1 MFLGE
6 IRAKQINRVQFC
18 IAKRVDKTNWPTIR
32 SLAAASIGIGIIS
45 KDLGSPGQIRT
56 SKSGLIS
63 TRA

>member
-32 SLAAASIGIGIIS
+32 SLAAASIGIIS